1 MYNIIPMGTLGSGE
15 TTVSEK
21 NTAKTLGSGG
31 LDVFATPAMIL
42 LMENTAAESVAKF
55 LDENFSTVGT
65 KIDIK
70 HLSPSPIG
78 AKITCN
84 TKVISQDRAKI
95 EFEVKAFDNA
105 GLIGEGKHERFI
117 IDKENFMKKAM
128 AKTTDN

>member
-55 LDENFSTVGT
+55 LDENFSTVEL
-65 KIDIK
+65 K
-70 HLSPSPIG
+70 
-78 AKITCN
+78 
-84 TKVISQDRAKI
+84 
-95 EFEVKAFDNA
+95 
-105 GLIGEGKHERFI
+105 
-117 IDKENFMKKAM
+117 
-128 AKTTDN
+128 

>member
-78 AKITCN
+78 AKNYMQYKSNIA
-84 TKVISQDRAKI
+84 RP
-95 EFEVKAFDNA
+95 
-105 GLIGEGKHERFI
+105 R
-117 IDKENFMKKAM
+117 ENRVRGQSF
-128 AKTTDN
+128 